1 MGTQGCKVTFLEHT
15 ASRAQMGS
23 VVPPRATE
31 VTVVT
36 LRTATVLHQ
45 VTVPLPHLLSSSSFP
60 GRDDG
65 ILDKTPSEEMEAL
78 L

>member
-1 MGTQGCKVTFLEHT
+1 MGTQGCKVTFPEHT
-15 ASRAQMGS
+15 ANGAQMGS
-23 VVPPRATE
+23 AGPPRATE

-45 VTVPLPHLLSSSSFP
+45 ATVPLPHLPSSSSFP

-65 ILDKTPSEEMEAL
+65 ILDKTP
-78 L
+78 